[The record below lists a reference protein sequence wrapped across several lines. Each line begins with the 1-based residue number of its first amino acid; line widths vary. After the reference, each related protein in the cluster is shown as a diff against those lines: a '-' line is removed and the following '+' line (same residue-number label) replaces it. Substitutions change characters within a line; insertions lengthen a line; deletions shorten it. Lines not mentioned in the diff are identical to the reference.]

1 MKKSY
6 ILARS
11 YLIII
16 LFFFNIFIKGSTTE
30 ATELNDLDKEIIN
43 GIIATQNE
51 SIAAIKEFKKF
62 QKSRNNS
69 INLINIILENH
80 SSNIN
85 KIKYFKVKKENEES
99 LIDYEIPIDDLN
111 TREKFISFLI
121 DLTESNLAA
130 YGDTV
135 DSIVNEKL
143 QRIMQEIIIKELK
156 TLRILN
162 DYNNKVR

>member
-16 LFFFNIFIKGSTTE
+16 LFFFNIFIKVSTTE
-30 ATELNDLDKEIIN
+30 ATKLNDLDKEIIN

-51 SIAAIKEFKKF
+51 SIAVVKEFKNF

-111 TREKFISFLI
+111 TPEKFISFLI

-130 YGDTV
+130 YGDTI

-143 QRIMQEIIIKELK
+143 QKIIEDIMIKDLK

-162 DYNNKVR
+162 DYNNKVK

>member
-16 LFFFNIFIKGSTTE
+16 LFFFNIFIKVSTTE

-51 SIAAIKEFKKF
+51 SIAAVKEFKNF

-111 TREKFISFLI
+111 TPEKFISFLI

-130 YGDTV
+130 YGDTI

-143 QRIMQEIIIKELK
+143 QKIIEDIMIKDLK

-162 DYNNKVR
+162 DYNNKVK

>member
-16 LFFFNIFIKGSTTE
+16 LFFFNIFIKVSTTE
-30 ATELNDLDKEIIN
+30 ATKLNDLDKEIIN

-51 SIAAIKEFKKF
+51 SIAAVKEFKNF

-111 TREKFISFLI
+111 TPEKFISFLI

-130 YGDTV
+130 YGDTI

-143 QRIMQEIIIKELK
+143 QKIIEDIMIKDLK

-162 DYNNKVR
+162 DYNNKVK